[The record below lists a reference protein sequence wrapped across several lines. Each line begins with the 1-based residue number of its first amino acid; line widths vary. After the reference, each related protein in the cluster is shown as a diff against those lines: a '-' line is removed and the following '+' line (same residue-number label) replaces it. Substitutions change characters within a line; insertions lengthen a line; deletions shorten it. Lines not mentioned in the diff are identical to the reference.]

1 MKFTKLTN
9 TFFHKLPNK
18 LSSFAVLLG
27 LLFFTSCVPAK
38 KYKTLLAE
46 SNQKDTQLVEAK
58 ATISTI
64 NTKLEALE
72 EEKRNI
78 TQDIRKLTS
87 GQKNKAEEKD
97 ITIQNL
103 RSQVKILENK
113 VATLENKKKIA
124 TATGSKSVKKQK
136 NTY

>member
-1 MKFTKLTN
+1 MKAN
-9 TFFHKLPNK
+9 TVFYLAVFF
-18 LSSFAVLLG
+18 SLL
-27 LLFFTSCVPAK
+27 LLTSCVSAS
-38 KYKTLLAE
+38 KYKAALAQAD
-46 SNQKDTQLVEAK
+46 QKEVQLNEAK
-58 ATISTI
+58 ATIVAV
-64 NTKLEALE
+64 NAKLEVLE

-87 GQKNKAEEKD
+87 GQKTKAEEKD

-113 VATLENKKKIA
+113 VAVFEGKKKA
-124 TATGSKSVKKQK
+124 GTAGTKTVKKQK